1 MAMSCYIF
9 PIFATQTLRNM
20 KRFLLIL
27 AVMSAFI
34 SAKSQENEAYVAP
47 DTLTYQQLMA
57 DYVSLNN
64 QVMQFRN
71 YELTS
76 IGLGAGA
83 GLLAGGSYFFL
94 AKGDNTTAY
103 AMIGAAGALGVASLV
118 TYIVGYTKIKR
129 DRLEITPN
137 GVVIKLNTPKQDF
150 EPSLKKW

>member
-1 MAMSCYIF
+1 
-9 PIFATQTLRNM
+9 M
-20 KRFLLIL
+20 KKFLLII

-34 SAKSQENEAYVAP
+34 SAKAQSNQTYSEA
-47 DTLTYQQLMA
+47 DTLTMEQLMA

-83 GLLAGGSYFFL
+83 GLLAGGSYLFL

-129 DRLEITPN
+129 DKLEITPN
-137 GVVIKLNTPKQDF
+137 GVVIKLNKPKQDY
-150 EPSLKKW
+150 EPSLKEW

>member
-1 MAMSCYIF
+1 
-9 PIFATQTLRNM
+9 M

-34 SAKSQENEAYVAP
+34 SVKAQENEAYVAS

-76 IGLGAGA
+76 IGLSAGA
-83 GLLAGGSYFFL
+83 GLLAVGSYFL
-94 AKGDNTTAY
+94 MDREDMTTSY
-103 AMIGAAGALGVASLV
+103 AMIGVAGVAAVASLV
-118 TYIVGYTKIKR
+118 TYIVGYTKLKR

-137 GVVIKLNTPKQDF
+137 GVVIKLEKKRQQY
-150 EPSLKKW
+150 EPSLKNW

>member
-1 MAMSCYIF
+1 
-9 PIFATQTLRNM
+9 M

-34 SAKSQENEAYVAP
+34 SAKAQQNEAYVAS

-71 YELTS
+71 YELAG
-76 IGLGAGA
+76 IGLSAGA
-83 GLLAGGSYFFL
+83 GLLAGGSFFFWN
-94 AKGDNTTAY
+94 KDDNTTTY
-103 AMIGAAGALGVASLV
+103 AMLGAAGALGVASLV

-137 GVVIKLNTPKQDF
+137 GVVIKLNKPKQDF
-150 EPSLKKW
+150 EPSLKEW